1 MKQWLERA
9 WERVFPTIGCFL
21 FICSV
26 FFVLYLL
33 SLFDEIDP
41 EQVKE
46 QRAYEEEWG
55 EIIDPKY
62 EDGTYLNL

>member
-1 MKQWLERA
+1 M
-9 WERVFPTIGCFL
+9 
-21 FICSV
+21 
-26 FFVLYLL
+26 LYLL